1 MYIDMSDTHFNGDS
15 DLDAGG
21 LDRVFAHEFTHV
33 AQNSKFAELPLGYL
47 TEGLAE
53 LTHGI
58 DDWRTYDIKR
68 FAGDADLLEQHMIG
82 QQSSYQYSA
91 DYMLWRY
98 LAKQVS
104 DIDAPA
110 FGNIT
115 AKVKLDK
122 NTDSYYISDEN
133 KAETASSSGKFKVS
147 SLADKNYVAENFVA
161 QSIVGGNDS
170 INTRSGSDTVNSGAG
185 DDVIDYFTGKYMS
198 TAGGD
203 GNDSI
208 YSENRIS
215 YGSRT
220 YAYNTLDGGAGND
233 FLAGN
238 AGNDTLK
245 GDAGR
250 DTIFGFDRSSRNRC

>member
-33 AQNSKFAELPLGYL
+33 AYSAFSKGYL

-58 DDWRTYDIKR
+58 DDWRTYDIR
-68 FAGDADLLEQHMIG
+68 RLAGDADLLEQHMIG

-91 DYMLWRY
+91 GYMLWRY
-98 LAKQVS
+98 LAKQAS

-122 NTDSYYISDEN
+122 NTDSYYISGEKN
-133 KAETASSSGKFKVS
+133 SETASSSGNLKIGTAKNR
-147 SLADKNYVAENFVA
+147 NYVAENLVA
-161 QSIVGGNDS
+161 QSIVGGNEGWSITATDIDDIIITGSGNDS

-185 DDVIDYFTGKYMS
+185 NDVIDYFTGKHW
-198 TAGGD
+198 
-203 GNDSI
+203 
-208 YSENRIS
+208 R
-215 YGSRT
+215 R
-220 YAYNTLDGGAGND
+220 
-233 FLAGN
+233 
-238 AGNDTLK
+238 
-245 GDAGR
+245 
-250 DTIFGFDRSSRNRC
+250 